1 LKTNIVSSTLK
12 NALAY
17 NNAGVLVVNSE
28 VVGLAPALTQYNLSL
43 LAHEVLE
50 ARVGEFASLK
60 SFIELHSKKLNIL
73 ILFSD

>member
-1 LKTNIVSSTLK
+1 LK